1 MRHGF
6 GINFKR
12 REFVSVNM
20 EKMELTIES
29 GNCIL
34 NFRDKQYII
43 ESGERSTI
51 NEKID
56 VIFNKQPGGARGR
69 ITFFCDDSI
78 KIFRSNHPKMQMHN
92 AELSRADKTRT
103 V

>member
-6 GINFKR
+6 GINFR
-12 REFVSVNM
+12 RHDFVVVNR
-20 EKMELTIES
+20 EKMDLTIEN
-29 GNCIL
+29 GNCIM
-34 NFRDKQYII
+34 NFRGKQCII
-43 ESGERSTI
+43 ESGEQSSI

-78 KIFRSNHPKMQMHN
+78 KIFRSNHPKMRSEQG
-92 AELSRADKTRT
+92 LTD
-103 V
+103 